1 MVELQYEI
9 KNGVFKAHINPDND
23 LSDIS
28 EVCNIVEEHS
38 EVVHGLTDYLE
49 CFIGNEAEE
58 K

>member
-38 EVVHGLTDYLE
+38 EVVLIGIDLYKCSYLPAL
-49 CFIGNEAEE
+49 IAI
-58 K
+58 